1 MLAVLQSRTTRE
13 RLYNAIIF
21 AIFVVFWTFFLKFLW
36 NQTLVPHITVF
47 KPVSSLVDTFLLA
60 VGLAAFRL

>member
-47 KPVSSLVDTFLLA
+47 KPVSSLVDTLLLA